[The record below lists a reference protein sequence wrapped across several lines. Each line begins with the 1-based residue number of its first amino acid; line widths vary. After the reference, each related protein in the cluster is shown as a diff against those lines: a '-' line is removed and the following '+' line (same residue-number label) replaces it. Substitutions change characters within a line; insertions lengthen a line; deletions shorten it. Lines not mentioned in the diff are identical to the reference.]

1 MANSTAPVHFKPTIA
16 FNRGDTFVFG
26 AWVCTADG
34 AGSFQRRL
42 TMQPNPTTGLVT
54 LPEVVTGDL
63 AGKFGEF
70 RSSTTTLTSSSSL
83 SPTRTR
89 RRHGPSHASRLLSH
103 RRRSP
108 HHASTPRVAPASS
121 AGPARGLLLHAG
133 PARSLYPSTTR
144 TPTPSPIAFRT
155 PALSPSSTRTR
166 TTSSTSGRTLRSPS
180 PETTPLSFP
189 CQGQPL
195 GWL

>member
-1 MANSTAPVHFKPTIA
+1 
-16 FNRGDTFVFG
+16 VFG

-42 TMQPNPTTGLVT
+42 TMQPNPKTGFVT
-54 LPEVVTGDL
+54 LPKVVTGEL
-63 AGKFGEF
+63 AGKYSPASSAKF
-70 RSSTTTLTSSSSL
+70 RSSTTTLTSSSSPL
-83 SPTRTR
+83 PTRTR

-108 HHASTPRVAPASS
+108 HLASAPRVAPAPS
-121 AGPARGLLLHAG
+121 AGPAQGLPLRAG
-133 PARSLYPSTTR
+133 PARSPYPSATR
-144 TPTPSPIAFRT
+144 TPTPPQIALRT

-166 TTSSTSGRTLRSPS
+166 ITSSTSGRTLRSPS
-180 PETTPLSFP
+180 PRTTPPSFP

-195 GWL
+195 AWL